1 MPTQNSISSI
11 DPAGGRASITS
22 RELLEA
28 AAAEVWRP
36 HTYQQTFDGADAP
49 EIEDATEII
58 DKDGHQPRVH
68 SSDAL
73 CCGTFGELLQ
83 GQLPAGSI
91 PGDPH
96 FLVTMPI
103 ALFARAH
110 FMPISGTRSVTVY
123 PSQKVKAKRLAENL
137 VVALGASGGILLLR
151 SELPEGKGLA
161 SSSADLVATARS
173 IACSF
178 NRRIR
183 TSLIEK
189 LMAEIEPSD
198 GVMYPGVVAY
208 QQRTCGLLSFL
219 GQMPPLAIVGID
231 EGGTFETVDYDRRRG
246 EISASHRAEYHQ
258 LLDRARRAIPQGDT
272 ATIGRIATASAL
284 LHQERVPKEH
294 LNSMLKASEATD
306 ALGVIVAHSGTMI
319 GILLDRMAPDFP
331 PKLRSVLAHVSPF
344 DNSPKIYLTMAGG
357 R

>member
-1 MPTQNSISSI
+1 MAIQTSTPPIGPLRS
-11 DPAGGRASITS
+11 RASVAT

-28 AAAEVWRP
+28 SADEVWRP
-36 HTYQQTFDGADAP
+36 YMRHQTFDCADA
-49 EIEDATEII
+49 AQII
-58 DKDGHQPRVH
+58 AEHGQQARVH
-68 SSDAL
+68 TSDAL

-83 GQLPAGSI
+83 GQLPVDSI
-91 PGDPH
+91 VRDPH

-110 FMPISGTRSVTVY
+110 FIPIEGSQSVSVF
-123 PSQKVKAKRLAENL
+123 PSHKVKAKGFAESL
-137 VVALGASGGILLLR
+137 VIALGSSGGILLLQ

-173 IACSF
+173 IACCF
-178 NRRIR
+178 KRRVR

-189 LMAEIEPSD
+189 LMAQIEPSD

-208 QQRTCGLLSFL
+208 QQRPCSPLSFL

-231 EGGTFETVDYDRRRG
+231 EGGTIETVDYDQQRG
-246 EISASHRAEYHQ
+246 EISASYREKYRG
-258 LLDRARRAIPQGDT
+258 LLDRARIAIPQGDT

-284 LHQERVPKEH
+284 LHQEWTPKKH
-294 LNSMLKASEATD
+294 LNSMLKASEASD

-319 GILLDRMAPDFP
+319 GILLDRTAADFAG
-331 PKLRSVLAHVSPF
+331 KLRSVLVDVERL
-344 DNSPKIYLTMAGG
+344 DNSPKIYLTMTGG

>member
-1 MPTQNSISSI
+1 MY
-11 DPAGGRASITS
+11 
-22 RELLEA
+22 
-28 AAAEVWRP
+28 
-36 HTYQQTFDGADAP
+36 HQTFDGADVAQN
-49 EIEDATEII
+49 IAEDGQE
-58 DKDGHQPRVH
+58 PRTYC
-68 SSDAL
+68 SGAL

-83 GQLPAGSI
+83 GQLPAGSFLR
-91 PGDPH
+91 DSH

-110 FMPISGTRSVTVY
+110 FTPIAGTRSVTVY
-123 PSQKVKAKRLAENL
+123 PSHKLKAKRLAENL
-137 VVALGASGGILLLR
+137 VSTLGASGGILLLQ

-161 SSSADLVATARS
+161 SSSADLVAAARS
-173 IACSF
+173 IARCF

-208 QQRTCGLLSFL
+208 QQRACRLLSFL

-231 EGGTFETVDYDRRRG
+231 EGGTVETVDYDQRRG
-246 EISASHRAEYHQ
+246 EISAKQRAEYHE
-258 LLDRARRAIPQGDT
+258 LLDRARTAIPQGDKV
-272 ATIGRIATASAL
+272 TIGKIATASAL
-284 LHQERVPKEH
+284 LHQERAPKKH

-319 GILLDRMAPDFP
+319 GILLDRMTADFP
-331 PKLRSVLAHVSPF
+331 RKLRSALAHVSAF
-344 DNSPKIYLTMAGG
+344 NNSPKMYLTMTGYE
-357 R
+357 